1 MPNNAIVA
9 GKSRRCAVNVCIG
22 DHSKV
27 GKSAWPR
34 HDERVSESGSDPQL
48 LKAMRSLRSDIAS
61 VILPLQIEGASAA
74 RKDQTDLIT
83 QLDDY
88 ILPRLADLE
97 APLLAV
103 VGGSTGAGKSTL
115 VNSLA
120 GRVVSRSGVLRPT
133 TRAPVL
139 VHHQHDARWFT
150 TPRILPNLSRISGG
164 EGVHDDPGSVRLVTS
179 DGLPPGVAVLD
190 APDIDSVVAQN
201 RNLARQL
208 LHAADLW
215 IFVTSAARYADAV
228 PWTILR
234 EAAAKG
240 TSVAIVLD
248 RVPPEALEIIGDDLT
263 QMLIDEGLRHA
274 PVFTLPECILD
285 EHGLLPEEH
294 VAPLRE
300 WLTRL
305 ADDARARGVVVRRT
319 LSGALQAMDAQVMEL
334 AEASS
339 AQVQTVEQLQAIVTL
354 AYAQAVDEVS
364 AGVSDGSVL
373 RGEVLARWQEYVGT
387 GQFLKSVEVKVG
399 RLRDRLSA
407 ALQGKPAPGADLG
420 EALQSGV
427 AALIQSHAES
437 ARLNIVRR
445 WRAVP
450 GGAELLAAHSE
461 VLGPSPEF
469 EEQVNRLVRD
479 WQGSILDLVRHEGKD
494 RRTTARV
501 MAFGVN
507 AVGVVLMLVVFSQT
521 MGLSGG
527 EVGIAGG
534 SAALAQRLLEAVF
547 GDQAVR
553 TLAERSRRML
563 IEATRALYH
572 EDRARLMELL
582 SHVNL
587 DPDAPDRL
595 REAAALV
602 RSGR

>member
-1 MPNNAIVA
+1 MNETTDWPPQI
-9 GKSRRCAVNVCIG
+9 
-22 DHSKV
+22 V
-27 GKSAWPR
+27 GKAAVPR
-34 HDERVSESGSDPQL
+34 HDERVSESEGGTQL
-48 LKAMRSLRSDIAS
+48 LQAMRSLRADIGSATF
-61 VILPLQIEGASAA
+61 PLNIVGVSQA
-74 RKDQTDLIT
+74 RRDQADLIS

-115 VNSLA
+115 VNTLA

-139 VHHQHDARWFT
+139 VHHEQDARWFT
-150 TPRILPNLSRISGG
+150 TPRVLPNLARVVGG
-164 EGVHDDPGSVRLVTS
+164 EGVHEDPGTVRLVTS
-179 DGLPPGVAVLD
+179 DGLPPGVALVD
-190 APDIDSVVAQN
+190 APDIDSVVAAN
-201 RNLARQL
+201 RDLARQL
-208 LHAADLW
+208 LSAADLW

-228 PWTILR
+228 PWTVLR
-234 EAAAKG
+234 GAAEKG

-248 RVPPEALEIIGDDLT
+248 RVPADALDIIGDHLAE
-263 QMLIDEGLRHA
+263 MLIAEGLRHA
-274 PVFTLPECILD
+274 PVFTLPESVLD
-285 EHGLLPEEH
+285 EHGLLPEEE

-305 ADDARARGVVVRRT
+305 AEDARARGVVVRRT
-319 LSGALQAMDAQVMEL
+319 LEGALVAMDERVMDL

-364 AGVSDGSVL
+364 AGVTDGSLL

-387 GQFLKSVEVKVG
+387 GEFLKSVEVRVG
-399 RLRDRLSA
+399 RLRDRLTA
-407 ALQGKPAPGADLG
+407 ALRGRPTPSDDLG

-427 AALIQSHAES
+427 AALIRAHAEG
-437 ARLNIVRR
+437 ARLTVARR
-445 WRAVP
+445 WAAVP
-450 GGAELLAAHSE
+450 GGAELLDAHPQ
-461 VLGPSPEF
+461 LRDLPPDF
-469 EEQVNRLVRD
+469 DDQVQRLVRD
-479 WQGSILDLVRHEGKD
+479 WQGCILDLVRHEGKD
-494 RRTTARV
+494 RRTTARI

-507 AVGVVLMLVVFSQT
+507 AVGVVLMLVVFSHT

-534 SAALAQRLLEAVF
+534 SAALAQRLLEAIF

-553 TLAERSRRML
+553 TLAERARRML
-563 IEATRALYH
+563 VDQTRALYYQ
-572 EDRARLMELL
+572 DRAKVMEVLAGID
-582 SHVNL
+582 L
-587 DPDAPDRL
+587 DQDTPGRL
-595 REAAALV
+595 RDAATQV

>member
-1 MPNNAIVA
+1 MHDTTDWPPPIVGNAVP
-9 GKSRRCAVNVCIG
+9 
-22 DHSKV
+22 
-27 GKSAWPR
+27 PR
-34 HDERVSESGSDPQL
+34 HDELVIDSSGDPQL
-48 LKAMRSLRSDIAS
+48 LRAMRGLRSEIGT
-61 VILPLQIEGASAA
+61 VTLPLQIEGVDAA
-74 RKDQTDLIT
+74 RRNQAGLIR

-88 ILPRLADLE
+88 ILPRLADLD

-115 VNSLA
+115 VNSLV

-139 VHHQHDARWFT
+139 VHHEQDARWFV
-150 TPRILPNLSRISGG
+150 TPRVLPNLSRVEGG
-164 EGVHDDPGSVRLVTS
+164 EGVHEDPGSIRLVTS
-179 DGLPPGVAVLD
+179 DGLPPGVAVID

-201 RNLARQL
+201 RDLARQL

-215 IFVTSAARYADAV
+215 LFVTSAARYADAV

-248 RVPPEALEIIGDDLT
+248 RVPSDAVDIIGDHLAE
-263 QMLIDEGLRHA
+263 MLVTEGLRHA
-274 PVFTLPECILD
+274 PVFTVPECVLD
-285 EHGLLPEEH
+285 ERGLLPEEL

-300 WLTRL
+300 WLARL
-305 ADDARARGVVVRRT
+305 ADDARARGIVVRRT
-319 LSGALQAMDAQVMEL
+319 LSGALQAMDESVLEL

-339 AQVQTVEQLQAIVTL
+339 AQVQTVEQLRAIVTL
-354 AYAQAVDEVS
+354 EYASAMRKVS
-364 AGVSDGSVL
+364 DGVSDGSLL

-387 GQFLKSVEVKVG
+387 GEFLRSVEVKVG
-399 RLRDRLSA
+399 KLRDRLSA
-407 ALQGKPAPGADLG
+407 ALHGRPTPGADLG

-427 AALIQSHAES
+427 ASMIQSHAES
-437 ARLNIVRR
+437 ARLGVVRR
-445 WRAVP
+445 WSAVP
-450 GGAELLAAHSE
+450 GGRELLAAH
-461 VLGPSPEF
+461 PEALTPPPGF

-479 WQGSILDLVRHEGKD
+479 WQGGILDLVRHEGKD

-521 MGLSGG
+521 MGISGG

-534 SAALAQRLLEAVF
+534 AAALAQRLLEAVF

-553 TLAERSRRML
+553 TLAERSRSML
-563 IEATRALYH
+563 IERTGALYQ
-572 EDRARLMELL
+572 EDRAILMALL
-582 SHVNL
+582 SSVEL
-587 DPDAPDRL
+587 DPDTPSRL
-595 REAAALV
+595 RDAAAQV